1 MSGTA
6 VRPAEAPYAFALRD
20 LKPTWQV
27 SLLFLATALV
37 YAGTVKSLVID
48 WWRNPDYSHGLLLPF
63 ALAYILLQKREKLR
77 AMPFR
82 PAWFG
87 MGVIVVSQVINLV
100 GYLGAEFFLQRF
112 SLLVFLAGLIVF
124 LWGPAHLGESA
135 FALVLLFFAIP
146 LPALIFNAVSLPLQF
161 IASSWAEN
169 FLRACQIPVYR
180 EGNVLMLSQQTL
192 NVAEACSG
200 IRSLMSLITLGVMI
214 AYFLPFKW
222 WLRAFFVLT
231 TIPVALVANAF
242 RVGGTG
248 VLGRWF
254 GDAAA
259 QGFFHT
265 FSGWLVFVSAFGFL
279 ILEVTLLM
287 RITPTSFKERV
298 PSK

>member
-6 VRPAEAPYAFALRD
+6 IRPADATTSLSLRD
-20 LKPTWQV
+20 LKPSWAA
-27 SLLFLATALV
+27 SLLLLGAALV
-37 YAGTVKSLVID
+37 YAGTIKGLVLD
-48 WWRNPDYSHGLLLPF
+48 WWQNPDYSHGLLLPF
-63 ALAYILLQKREKLR
+63 ALGYLLLQKKDKLR
-77 AMPFR
+77 NMPIR
-82 PAWFG
+82 PMWIG
-87 MGVIVVSQVINLV
+87 MLVIVASQMINLV
-100 GYLGAEFFLQRF
+100 GFLGAEFFLQRF
-112 SLLVFLAGLIVF
+112 SLLIFLSGLILF
-124 LWGPAHLGESA
+124 LWGPAQLGESA
-135 FALVLLFFAIP
+135 FALLLLFFAIP

-161 IASSWAEN
+161 IASSWAET
-169 FLRACQIPVYR
+169 FLRVCQIPVYR

-222 WLRAFFVLT
+222 WLRSLFVIT
-231 TIPVALVANAF
+231 TVPIALVANAF
-242 RVGGTG
+242 RVAGTG

-287 RITPTSFKERV
+287 RLWPSSLRERV
-298 PSK
+298 SK